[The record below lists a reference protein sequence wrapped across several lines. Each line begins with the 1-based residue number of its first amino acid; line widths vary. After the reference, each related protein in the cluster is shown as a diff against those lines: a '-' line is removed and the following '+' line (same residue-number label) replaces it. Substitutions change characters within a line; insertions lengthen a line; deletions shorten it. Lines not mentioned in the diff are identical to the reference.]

1 MVCWAGQR
9 VKARQPTAG
18 NGAPFFPYPH
28 WSCGWGTTVSG
39 VKVVQHA
46 PRSGVIWSGTTTVRA
61 RPLPGS
67 AHHGLLLITGSH
79 GSDLSLPATDIL
91 VDWLDT
97 LREWGYHRIRT
108 SALSPSVADRLHDI
122 GFTTVQ
128 DLVLLH
134 REMNLPLPVAHENV
148 GSISSLRL
156 RAPYSLLQKSV
167 LHHLLD
173 IDRMSF
179 GDNWCMDEKSFH
191 EALTATHKTKIFVMK
206 INGEIVGFIIVGVT
220 STNAFIQRLAVH
232 PYARRTGVASQLLH
246 TALTW
251 IQKKHC
257 TRVVVNTE
265 ILNHA
270 AISLYSHFDFS
281 NMEHG
286 LEVLERE
293 LT

>member
-9 VKARQPTAG
+9 VKARQPTGG

-46 PRSGVIWSGTTTVRA
+46 PRSGVIWSGTTTVRV
-61 RPLPGS
+61 RPLPTS
-67 AHHGLLLITGSH
+67 PHHGLLLITGSH

-108 SALSPSVADRLHDI
+108 SALSPAVADRLHDI
-122 GFTTVQ
+122 GFITVQ

-134 REMNLPLPVAHENV
+134 REMSIPLPEDEEKI

-167 LHHLLD
+167 LNHLLE
-173 IDRMSF
+173 IDRASF
-179 GDNWCMDEKSFH
+179 GDAWCMDEKSFH
-191 EALTATHKTKIFVMK
+191 EALTATHKTKIFVLK
-206 INGEIVGFIIVGVT
+206 TDGEIVGFIIVGIT

-232 PYARRTGVASQLLH
+232 PNARRTGVASQLLI
-246 TALTW
+246 TALKW

-270 AISLYSHFDFS
+270 AISLYSRFEFS

-293 LT
+293 LI